1 MKKVLII
8 ILGILLVITGC
19 QNRNKEDSCVLDG
32 TQVCYGED
40 GSFLLEEGA
49 VIYIGGLQSEFEE
62 ALIQMWDA
70 YYPEYKGLIGSTA
83 DKETYDVASDL
94 LTQERT
100 YDIVYTSEE
109 MVTYYLDKL
118 RVLEERVYAPTR
130 DNSLLE
136 NIVSPLDQYFI
147 PYSVEGSAFMY
158 NKTMLETLGID
169 VTTDADSNGLP
180 DSIDTWEE
188 IFALADIWSQEPP
201 VYKDKQ
207 VLVTFPFALN
217 EMSLSYFMLTSNN
230 FRLFN
235 SNLGNDPGFDRQSF
249 VKALGFIQEIGKHT
263 MASKEVKTKVD
274 KETIVE
280 IVPYTTE
287 EYIWQW
293 EDVFNREI
301 SPFGVVM
308 PWMTYTEAEGYNT
321 VDYVIAPFPTYQG
334 SKQAAFIS
342 YNGFAMKA
350 NTPYPSA
357 TNAVMEFLR
366 NEKVMRLFVQYT
378 NEIPY
383 KYSDHSLF
391 FTDDR
396 GEWMNAL
403 VLGDHISLLALP
415 DNVYVSAMN
424 GYYEIKWSDVLKGLM
439 EQTFTPEYAAS
450 VIQERYEKWY
460 GEQSSIKGLEIELGI
475 K

>member
-1 MKKVLII
+1 MRKVLII
-8 ILGILLVITGC
+8 ILGILLGIVGC
-19 QNRNKEDSCVLDG
+19 QKQEEEVGCVLDG
-32 TQVCYGED
+32 TQVCYDEA

-49 VIYIGGLQSEFEE
+49 VIYIGGLEKEFED

-70 YYPEYKGLIGSTA
+70 YYPEYKGLIGSTSE
-83 DKETYDVASDL
+83 KEEYDAASDL
-94 LTQERT
+94 LAQERT
-100 YDIVYTSEE
+100 YDIIYTSEE

-118 RVLEERVYAPTR
+118 RAWEERVYTVANE
-130 DNSLLE
+130 NSIAE
-136 NIVSPLDQYFI
+136 KIVSPLDQYFI
-147 PYSVEGSAFMY
+147 PYSMDGSAFLY
-158 NKTMLETLGID
+158 NKTMLEALGID
-169 VTTDADSNGLP
+169 VESDEDGNGLP

-188 IFALADIWSQEPP
+188 IFVLADTWSQEPP
-201 VYKDKQ
+201 VYKDQK
-207 VLVTFPFALN
+207 VLVTFPFSLN
-217 EMSLSYFMLTSNN
+217 EMSLSYFMFTSNH
-230 FRLFN
+230 FRLFS
-235 SNLGNDPGFDRQSF
+235 SNIGNDPGFNHQSF

-263 MASKEVKTKVD
+263 MASKEVTTKVD
-274 KETIVE
+274 QEVITE
-280 IVPYTTE
+280 IIPYTTE

-293 EDVFNREI
+293 EDVFNHEI
-301 SPFGVVM
+301 SPFGVVT
-308 PWMTYTEAEGYNT
+308 PWMTYTEAEGYNE

-334 SKQAAFIS
+334 TQQASFVS

-366 NEKVMRLFVQYT
+366 SEKVMRLFVQYT

-383 KYSDHSLF
+383 AYQDHSLF
-391 FTDDR
+391 FNDDR
-396 GEWMNAL
+396 GEWMDAL

-424 GYYEIKWSDVLKGLM
+424 GYYEIKWIDVLKGLI
-439 EQTFTPEYAAS
+439 EQNFTPEYAAS